1 MKKETLDK
9 FNELTKRVPFSENDY
24 WVYFGH
30 GDGWDNKCS
39 RCYAKVKADINP
51 NNECINCW
59 KFEIWED
66 NLTDLDE
73 TLLYL
78 LEESDRDH
86 TLSGKMTRYKSKVYE
101 EKGDRLG
108 TVVSHS
114 IPEEA
119 KPDRYLS
126 GEIDSDRVILIYS
139 QSIEERDMR
148 MNRILSGLKERGL
161 YKKDSFP
168 YRRGCIDPH
177 EKLIGPWENWFD
189 INKNYNL
196 ERTYKNES

>member
-1 MKKETLDK
+1 MKKEILDK
-9 FNELTKRVPFSENDY
+9 FNKLKKIVPFSEDDH
-24 WVYFGH
+24 WVYFGY
-30 GDGWDNKCS
+30 GEGWGNKCS
-39 RCYAKVKADINP
+39 RCYVKLKAGIEP

-73 TLLYL
+73 TLLFL
-78 LEESDRDH
+78 LEEADRDH
-86 TLSGKMTRYKSKVYE
+86 TLSGKMMRDKSLIYE
-101 EKGDRLG
+101 EKGERLG
-108 TVVSHS
+108 TGISHT
-114 IPEEA
+114 IPEDA

-148 MNRILSGLKERGL
+148 INRILSGLKERGL
-161 YKKDSFP
+161 YKKDRFP
-168 YRRGCIDPH
+168 YRRGCIQPH

-189 INKNYNL
+189 MNKDYIL
-196 ERTYKNES
+196 

>member
-24 WVYFGH
+24 WMYFGH

-86 TLSGKMTRYKSKVYE
+86 TLSGKMMRDRSLIYE
-101 EKGDRLG
+101 EKGMRLG
-108 TVVSHS
+108 TGISHS

-126 GEIDSDRVILIYS
+126 GEMDSDRVILIYS
-139 QSIEERDMR
+139 QSIEERDIR
-148 MNRILSGLKERGL
+148 MNRILLGLKERGL

-168 YRRGCIDPH
+168 YRRGCIEPY

-189 INKNYNL
+189 INKDYNL
-196 ERTYKNES
+196 

>member
-1 MKKETLDK
+1 MKKEIQDK
-9 FNELTKRVPFSENDY
+9 FNKLIKNVPFEEGEH
-24 WVYFGH
+24 WVYFGY

-39 RCYAKVKADINP
+39 RCYAKLKAGINP

-66 NLTDLDE
+66 NLTNLDE

-86 TLSGKMTRYKSKVYE
+86 TLSGKMARYRSKAYE

-108 TVVSHS
+108 TGVSHS
-114 IPEEA
+114 IPEES

-148 MNRILSGLKERGL
+148 INKILSGLKERGL

-168 YRRGCIDPH
+168 YRRGCIDPY

-196 ERTYKNES
+196 